1 MEYTAVCGGM
11 FRECL
16 EELKYGSA
24 VLPVISYTTSSS
36 SSGST
41 SSSDCSRSTAVVVL
55 QDSGCQ
61 QSRPHAALEGE
72 RPGEVGHQQAA
83 VGAARPVRDEMAGQ
97 LLTLVQLCLTATASS
112 SNGSSNAAR

>member
-1 MEYTAVCGGM
+1 MDYTAVCGGM

-36 SSGST
+36 SGTT

-72 RPGEVGHQQAA
+72 RPGEVGHQKAA